1 MSWDDCVASVRA
13 DLPQFNNKL
22 LIDYPKAQ
30 INSAPE
36 FMDNVFKESVRFL
49 AINVPVEYKGY
60 RILRPQEQIQ
70 YLLGSSIMKHK
81 VNIRKSELQ
90 LVEYK
95 FVSEGREIDVHL
107 YLPYLYNNVIT
118 IDDTKYAPLNNII
131 DKFIVRS
138 QNKIIIRV
146 MKIVMQ
152 FWRNKQY
159 RFRDVDG
166 ENYNEVLVTVVAI
179 NNHRKKS
186 SFEWTVVLYLLA
198 EFGFK
203 EAMRRLF
210 SDLTFVSEAKLHDED
225 FQYFEIIEGIYLKAT
240 RKRMKSEMTYRRV
253 VAAILYSLLNFKDC
267 IISIQDLYD
276 PFVYRAIFGKIWKGK
291 DCKTA
296 LAASH
301 CENHLKSTRI
311 ALDETAI
318 KNMYAEKRLMCENTF
333 DLLTHVFFNIDDWLL
348 VYSPNDLFEKRLSG
362 IATLF
367 EKVISVINNKFYKS
381 ANNKKIG
388 AHKVKETLRFDA
400 MMIRNIYCL
409 KCVQANP
416 SAYNDNELFSKLIK
430 KKRPNSGNEKTGKK
444 KSNNTMHDPA
454 HQFSP
459 SFLAIESIWS
469 ISSSAP
475 GVSGDINPYV
485 EIDENGEFLK
495 DKMPWYKDIE
505 SIQEFFPRI

>member
-1 MSWDDCVASVRA
+1 MSWEECVRA
-13 DLPQFNNKL
+13 VRDELPQFNDKL

-36 FMDNVFKESVRFL
+36 FMHNVFKESIRFL
-49 AINVPVEYKGY
+49 SMKMPVEYKGY
-60 RILRPQEQIQ
+60 RVLRPQEQIR

-138 QNKIIIRV
+138 QNKIVIRV

-159 RFRDVDG
+159 RFKDIEG
-166 ENYNEVLVTVVAI
+166 TNYNEVLVTVVAI
-179 NNHRKKS
+179 NNHRKRS
-186 SFEWTVVLYLLA
+186 SYEWTVVLYLLA
-198 EFGFK
+198 EFGFE
-203 EAMRRLF
+203 EAMRRLN
-210 SDLTFVSEAKLHDED
+210 SDLTFVPVGIAHDED
-225 FQYFEIIEGIYLKAT
+225 FQYFQVIDGIYLRAS
-240 RKRMKSEMTYRRV
+240 RERMRSEMTYRRV
-253 VAAILYSLLNFKDC
+253 VAAVLYSLLNFKEC
-267 IISIQDLYD
+267 VESIQDL
-276 PFVYRAIFGKIWKGK
+276 FNTSVYRSIFGKIWKGRE
-291 DCKTA
+291 CNSL

-301 CENHLKSTRI
+301 CESHLYSTRVS
-311 ALDETAI
+311 LDESAI
-318 KNMYAEKRLMCENTF
+318 KNFYAETRLVCENAF
-333 DLLTHVFFNIDDWLL
+333 DLFVHVFFNIDDWLL

-367 EKVISVINNKFYKS
+367 EKMINTVNNKFYKS
-381 ANNKKIG
+381 VNNKKIC
-388 AHKVKETLRFDA
+388 ANKIKETLRFDA

-430 KKRPNSGNEKTGKK
+430 KKRPNSGNERKGKK
-444 KSNNTMHDPA
+444 KANNTMHDPA

-475 GVSGDINPYV
+475 GVSGDINPYA